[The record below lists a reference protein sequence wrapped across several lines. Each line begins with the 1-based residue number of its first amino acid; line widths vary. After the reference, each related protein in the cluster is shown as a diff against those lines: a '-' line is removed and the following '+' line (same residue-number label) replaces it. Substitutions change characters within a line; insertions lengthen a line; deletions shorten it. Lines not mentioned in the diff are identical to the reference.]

1 MKKSEHHISLDDF
14 KKVSKII
21 NKTSDITIQRNHM
34 DNKAV
39 LFTEMKNN
47 GLRIVMEVREKK
59 KELALVTMYRPKK
72 TR

>member
-1 MKKSEHHISLDDF
+1 
-14 KKVSKII
+14 
-21 NKTSDITIQRNHM
+21 M